1 MTAFTFT
8 HTPDNGFAIDEQ
20 PRVLLAKFGDGY
32 EQRVGDGI
40 NLRPRKYSLTF
51 NTRTDA
57 EIAPILA
64 FLRARNG
71 TQAFDWTPSDG
82 SGAGVFACRQWQ
94 HTVVRFG
101 INNLTA
107 TFEEVWEV

>member
-1 MTAFTFT
+1 MATWTY
-8 HTPDNGFAIDEQ
+8 TPDFGADLNEK
-20 PRVLLAKFGDGY
+20 PRVLTAQFGDGY

-40 NLRPRKYSLTF
+40 NTRPRTWRLSF

-71 TQAFDWTPSDG
+71 VEAFDWTDPDG
-82 SGAGVFACRQWQ
+82 VAGKFVCREWQ
-94 HTVVRFG
+94 RTPVKFG
-101 INNLTA
+101 VNNLSA
-107 TFEEVWEV
+107 TFVEVFE